1 MGKVDKSSN
10 GTDKSVKSGKDAN
23 ALTQILN
30 GEFLT
35 KSFVLNNL
43 PYIFFILLLLIV
55 FVAKGYYV
63 KQLNDEIEINE
74 RELNQNAAD
83 FTVVKTKLEEE
94 TKRYKLVEKL
104 QERELKESLN
114 ATKVIRIKKWLNEQE

>member
-10 GTDKSVKSGKDAN
+10 ETDKSVKSGKDAN

-63 KQLNDEIEINE
+63 KQLSDEIKINE
-74 RELNQNAAD
+74 TELNQNAAEYIEA
-83 FTVVKTKLEEE
+83 KTKLEEE

-104 QERELKESLN
+104 KDRELKESLN
-114 ATKVIRIKKWLNEQE
+114 ATKVIRIKK

>member
-10 GTDKSVKSGKDAN
+10 GTEKSLKSGKDAN

-63 KQLNDEIEINE
+63 KQLSDEIKINE
-74 RELNQNAAD
+74 TELNQNAAEYIEA
-83 FTVVKTKLEEE
+83 KTKLEEE
-94 TKRYKLVEKL
+94 TKRYKLVENL

-114 ATKVIRIKKWLNEQE
+114 ATKVIRIKK

>member
-1 MGKVDKSSN
+1 MGNNKHTEKGTQKV
-10 GTDKSVKSGKDAN
+10 VGKGRDSN

-43 PYIFFILLLLIV
+43 SYIFFILLLLIV

-63 KQLNDEIEINE
+63 KQLNTDIRNNQS
-74 RELNQNAAD
+74 ELNQNAAD
-83 FTVVKTKLEEE
+83 YIDFKTQLESE
-94 TKRYKLVEKL
+94 TRRYKLVERLK
-104 QERELKESLN
+104 ERELKESLN
-114 ATKVIRIKKWLNEQE
+114 ATKVIRINKNEQ

>member
-10 GTDKSVKSGKDAN
+10 GTDKSVKSGRDAN

-63 KQLNDEIEINE
+63 KQLSDEIKINE
-74 RELNQNAAD
+74 TELNQNAAEYIEA
-83 FTVVKTKLEEE
+83 KTKLEEE

-104 QERELKESLN
+104 KDRELKESLN
-114 ATKVIRIKKWLNEQE
+114 ATKVIRIKQ

>member
-1 MGKVDKSSN
+1 MGKVDKSSK
-10 GTDKSVKSGKDAN
+10 GTDKAIKSGKDAN

-63 KQLNDEIEINE
+63 KQLNDEIKINE
-74 RELNQNAAD
+74 TELNQNAAEYIEA
-83 FTVVKTKLEEE
+83 KTKLEEE

-104 QERELKESLN
+104 KDCELKESLN
-114 ATKVIRIKKWLNEQE
+114 ATKVIRIKK

>member
-1 MGKVDKSSN
+1 MGRVEKNTVGADKPV
-10 GTDKSVKSGKDAN
+10 GQGKKAS

-43 PYIFFILLLLIV
+43 PYIFFILFLLMV

-63 KQLNDEIEINE
+63 KQLNDEIKMNQT
-74 RELNQNAAD
+74 ELNQNAAD
-83 FTVVKTKLEEE
+83 FIDQKTELEDE
-94 TKRYKLVEKL
+94 TKRYKLL
-104 QERELKESLN
+104 ERLKERGLKESLN
-114 ATKVIRIKKWLNEQE
+114 ATKVIRVKK

>member
-1 MGKVDKSSN
+1 MVKVDKSSN

-63 KQLNDEIEINE
+63 KQINDEIEINE

-83 FTVVKTKLEEE
+83 YTESKTKLEEE

-114 ATKVIRIKKWLNEQE
+114 ATKVIRIKK

>member
-1 MGKVDKSSN
+1 MGKAEKSAS
-10 GTDKSVKSGKDAN
+10 GTEKSAKRGKDTN

-43 PYIFFILLLLIV
+43 PYIFFIILLLIV

-63 KQLNDEIEINE
+63 KQLNDEIKINE
-74 RELNQNAAD
+74 AELNQNTAD
-83 FTVVKTKLEEE
+83 FIEVKTKLEEE
-94 TKRYKLVEKL
+94 TKRYKLLEKL
-104 QERELKESLN
+104 EDRELKESLN
-114 ATKVIRIKKWLNEQE
+114 ATKVIRIKKPSNE

>member
-63 KQLNDEIEINE
+63 KQLNGEIEINE
-74 RELNQNAAD
+74 KELNQNAAD
-83 FTVVKTKLEEE
+83 FTESKTKLEEE

-114 ATKVIRIKKWLNEQE
+114 ATKVIRIKK

>member
-1 MGKVDKSSN
+1 MVKVDKSSN

-74 RELNQNAAD
+74 KELNENAAE
-83 FTVVKTKLEEE
+83 FTEAKTKLEEE

-114 ATKVIRIKKWLNEQE
+114 ATKVIRIKK

>member
-1 MGKVDKSSN
+1 MGKSDKSSG
-10 GTDKSVKSGKDAN
+10 GTNKSVKLGKDAN
-23 ALTQILN
+23 ALAQILN

-63 KQLNDEIEINE
+63 KQISDEIKINE
-74 RELNQNAAD
+74 IELNQNAAEYIEA
-83 FTVVKTKLEEE
+83 KTKLEEE

-114 ATKVIRIKKWLNEQE
+114 ATKVIRIKK

>member
-1 MGKVDKSSN
+1 MGKVDKSSS
-10 GTDKSVKSGKDAN
+10 GTEKSVKSGKDAN

-63 KQLNDEIEINE
+63 KQLSDEIKINE
-74 RELNQNAAD
+74 TELNQNAAEYIEA
-83 FTVVKTKLEEE
+83 KTKLEEE

-114 ATKVIRIKKWLNEQE
+114 ATKVIRIKKWLNE

>member
-1 MGKVDKSSN
+1 MTKDKN
-10 GTDKSVKSGKDAN
+10 TKNDVKKSPAKRSDTN

-63 KQLNDEIEINE
+63 KQLNTDIRNNQS
-74 RELNQNAAD
+74 ELNQNAAD
-83 FTVVKTKLEEE
+83 YIDFKTQLESE
-94 TKRYKLVEKL
+94 TRRYKLVERLK
-104 QERELKESLN
+104 ERELKESLN
-114 ATKVIRIKKWLNEQE
+114 ATKVIRINKNTNEQ

>member
-63 KQLNDEIEINE
+63 KQLNDEIKINE
-74 RELNQNAAD
+74 TELNQNAAEYIEA
-83 FTVVKTKLEEE
+83 KTKLEEE

-114 ATKVIRIKKWLNEQE
+114 ATKVIRIKK

>member
-1 MGKVDKSSN
+1 MGRVEKNTVGADKPV
-10 GTDKSVKSGKDAN
+10 GQGKKAS

-43 PYIFFILLLLIV
+43 PYIFFILFLLMV

-63 KQLNDEIEINE
+63 KQLNDDIKMNQT
-74 RELNQNAAD
+74 ELNQNAAD
-83 FTVVKTKLEEE
+83 FIDQKTKLEDE
-94 TKRYKLVEKL
+94 TKRYKLLEKL
-104 QERELKESLN
+104 KERELKESLN
-114 ATKVIRIKKWLNEQE
+114 ATKVIRVKK

>member
-1 MGKVDKSSN
+1 MGENKNTEN
-10 GTDKSVKSGKDAN
+10 GANKAAGKGRDSN

-43 PYIFFILLLLIV
+43 TYIFFILLLLIV

-63 KQLNDEIEINE
+63 KQLNTEIRSNQS
-74 RELNQNAAD
+74 ELNQNAAD
-83 FTVVKTKLEEE
+83 YIDFKTQLESE
-94 TKRYKLVEKL
+94 TRRYKLVERLK
-104 QERELKESLN
+104 ERELKESLN
-114 ATKVIRIKKWLNEQE
+114 ATKVIRINKNTNEQ

>member
-43 PYIFFILLLLIV
+43 LYIFFILLLLIV

-63 KQLNDEIEINE
+63 KQLNDEIKINE
-74 RELNQNAAD
+74 TELNQNAAE
-83 FTVVKTKLEEE
+83 FIEAKTKLEEE

-114 ATKVIRIKKWLNEQE
+114 ATKVIRIKK

>member
-1 MGKVDKSSN
+1 MGKVDKSSS
-10 GTDKSVKSGKDAN
+10 GTDKSVKSGKDVN

-43 PYIFFILLLLIV
+43 PYIFFIILLLIV

-63 KQLNDEIEINE
+63 KQLNDEIKINE
-74 RELNQNAAD
+74 IELTQNAAE
-83 FTVVKTKLEEE
+83 FIESKTKLEEE

-104 QERELKESLN
+104 QERELKESMN
-114 ATKVIRIKKWLNEQE
+114 ATKVIRIKK

>member
-1 MGKVDKSSN
+1 MSKAEKSSS
-10 GTDKSVKSGKDAN
+10 GTEKSAKRGKDAN

-43 PYIFFILLLLIV
+43 PYIFFIILLLIV

-63 KQLNDEIEINE
+63 KQLNDDIKINE
-74 RELNQNAAD
+74 
-83 FTVVKTKLEEE
+83 
-94 TKRYKLVEKL
+94 
-104 QERELKESLN
+104 
-114 ATKVIRIKKWLNEQE
+114 

>member
-10 GTDKSVKSGKDAN
+10 GTDKSAKSGKDAN

-63 KQLNDEIEINE
+63 KQLNDEIKINE
-74 RELNQNAAD
+74 TELNQNAAEYIEA
-83 FTVVKTKLEEE
+83 KTKLEEE

-114 ATKVIRIKKWLNEQE
+114 ATKVIRIKK

>member
-10 GTDKSVKSGKDAN
+10 GTDRSVKSGKDAN

-63 KQLNDEIEINE
+63 KQLNDEIKINE
-74 RELNQNAAD
+74 TELNQNAAEYIEA
-83 FTVVKTKLEEE
+83 KTKLEEE

-114 ATKVIRIKKWLNEQE
+114 ATKVIRIKK

>member
-10 GTDKSVKSGKDAN
+10 GTEKSLKSGKDAN

-63 KQLNDEIEINE
+63 KQLSDEIKINE
-74 RELNQNAAD
+74 TELNQNAAEYIEA
-83 FTVVKTKLEEE
+83 KTKLEEE

-114 ATKVIRIKKWLNEQE
+114 ATKVIRIKK

>member
-1 MGKVDKSSN
+1 MSKAEKSSS
-10 GTDKSVKSGKDAN
+10 GAEKSAKRGKDTN

-43 PYIFFILLLLIV
+43 PYIFFIILLLIV

-63 KQLNDEIEINE
+63 KQLNDEIKINE
-74 RELNQNAAD
+74 AELNQNAAD
-83 FTVVKTKLEEE
+83 FIEAKTKLEEE
-94 TKRYKLVEKL
+94 TKRYKLLEKL
-104 QERELKESLN
+104 EDRQLKESLN
-114 ATKVIRIKKWLNEQE
+114 ATKVIRIKKQ

>member
-1 MGKVDKSSN
+1 MVRGEKNTV
-10 GTDKSVKSGKDAN
+10 GTEKSVGQGKKAN

-43 PYIFFILLLLIV
+43 PYIFFIILLLMI

-63 KQLNDEIEINE
+63 KQLNDDIKINQI
-74 RELNQNAAD
+74 ELNQNAAD
-83 FTVVKTKLEEE
+83 FIDQKTKLEDE
-94 TKRYKLVEKL
+94 TKRYKLLEKL
-104 QERELKESLN
+104 KERELKESLN
-114 ATKVIRIKKWLNEQE
+114 ATKVIRVKN

>member
-1 MGKVDKSSN
+1 MGKSDKSSG
-10 GTDKSVKSGKDAN
+10 GTNKSVKFGKDAN

-63 KQLNDEIEINE
+63 KQISDEIKINE
-74 RELNQNAAD
+74 TELNQNAAEYIEA
-83 FTVVKTKLEEE
+83 KTKLEEE

-104 QERELKESLN
+104 KERELKESLN
-114 ATKVIRIKKWLNEQE
+114 ATKVIRIKK

>member
-1 MGKVDKSSN
+1 MGKVDKSSK
-10 GTDKSVKSGKDAN
+10 GTNKSVKSGKDAN

-63 KQLNDEIEINE
+63 KQINDEIEINE

-83 FTVVKTKLEEE
+83 FTESKTKLEEE

-104 QERELKESLN
+104 KDRELKESLN
-114 ATKVIRIKKWLNEQE
+114 ATKVIRIKK

>member
-10 GTDKSVKSGKDAN
+10 GTDRSVKSGKDGN

-63 KQLNDEIEINE
+63 KQLNDEIKINE
-74 RELNQNAAD
+74 TELNQNAAEYIEA
-83 FTVVKTKLEEE
+83 KTKLEEE

-114 ATKVIRIKKWLNEQE
+114 ATKVIRIKK

>member
-1 MGKVDKSSN
+1 MGKVDKSSS

-63 KQLNDEIEINE
+63 KQLSDEIKINE
-74 RELNQNAAD
+74 TELNQNAAEYIEA
-83 FTVVKTKLEEE
+83 KTKLEEE

-114 ATKVIRIKKWLNEQE
+114 ATKVIRIKK

>member
-1 MGKVDKSSN
+1 MVKVDKSSN

-63 KQLNDEIEINE
+63 KQINDEIEINE

-83 FTVVKTKLEEE
+83 FTESKTKLEEE

-114 ATKVIRIKKWLNEQE
+114 ATKVIRIKK

>member
-1 MGKVDKSSN
+1 MGKNKHTEK
-10 GTDKSVKSGKDAN
+10 GTQKVVGKGRDSN

-43 PYIFFILLLLIV
+43 PYIFFILLLLIA

-63 KQLNDEIEINE
+63 KQLNTDIRNNQS
-74 RELNQNAAD
+74 ELNQNAAD
-83 FTVVKTKLEEE
+83 YIDFKTQLESE
-94 TKRYKLVEKL
+94 TRRYKLVERLK
-104 QERELKESLN
+104 ERELKESLN
-114 ATKVIRIKKWLNEQE
+114 ATKVIRINENEQ

>member
-63 KQLNDEIEINE
+63 KQLNGEIEINE
-74 RELNQNAAD
+74 KELNQNAAD
-83 FTVVKTKLEEE
+83 FTEAKTKLEEE

-114 ATKVIRIKKWLNEQE
+114 ATKVIRIKK

>member
-10 GTDKSVKSGKDAN
+10 GTDMSVKSGKDAN

-63 KQLNDEIEINE
+63 KQLNDEIKINE
-74 RELNQNAAD
+74 TELNQNAAEYIEA
-83 FTVVKTKLEEE
+83 KTKLEEE

-114 ATKVIRIKKWLNEQE
+114 ATKVIRIKK

>member
-10 GTDKSVKSGKDAN
+10 GTDKSVKSGRDAN

-63 KQLNDEIEINE
+63 KQLSDEIKINE
-74 RELNQNAAD
+74 TELNQNAAEYIEA
-83 FTVVKTKLEEE
+83 KTKLEEE

-114 ATKVIRIKKWLNEQE
+114 ATKVIRIKK

>member
-1 MGKVDKSSN
+1 MGKVDKSSS
-10 GTDKSVKSGKDAN
+10 GTEKSVKSGKDAN

-63 KQLNDEIEINE
+63 KQLSDEIKINE
-74 RELNQNAAD
+74 TELNQNAAEYIEA
-83 FTVVKTKLEEE
+83 KTKLEEE

-104 QERELKESLN
+104 QERKLKESLN
-114 ATKVIRIKKWLNEQE
+114 ATKVIRIKK

>member
-1 MGKVDKSSN
+1 MGKSKHTEK
-10 GTDKSVKSGKDAN
+10 GAKKDAGKGRDSN

-43 PYIFFILLLLIV
+43 PYIFFILLLLIA

-63 KQLNDEIEINE
+63 KQLNTDIRNNQS
-74 RELNQNAAD
+74 ELNQNAAD
-83 FTVVKTKLEEE
+83 YIDFKTQLESE
-94 TKRYKLVEKL
+94 TRRYKLVERLK
-104 QERELKESLN
+104 ERELKESLN
-114 ATKVIRIKKWLNEQE
+114 ATKVIRINENEQ

>member
-63 KQLNDEIEINE
+63 NQLNDEIKINE
-74 RELNQNAAD
+74 TELNQNAAEYIEA
-83 FTVVKTKLEEE
+83 KTKLEEE

-114 ATKVIRIKKWLNEQE
+114 ATKVIRIKK

>member
-10 GTDKSVKSGKDAN
+10 GTEKSVKSGKDAN

-63 KQLNDEIEINE
+63 KQLNDEIKINE
-74 RELNQNAAD
+74 TELNQNAAEYIEA
-83 FTVVKTKLEEE
+83 KTKLEEE

-104 QERELKESLN
+104 QERELKESMN
-114 ATKVIRIKKWLNEQE
+114 ATKVIRIKK